1 MNRAIVR
8 DIMRK
13 LALSLCVLFV
23 AACSADASTDD
34 DTAQTDEAV
43 TAAAP
48 ITNFHVV
55 RSGRLYRGA
64 RPGDAGLAY
73 LKKIGVKTIVDLET
87 TGLFEPTSDSDIAN
101 EKAEAAKLG
110 LVFRAEPMSSYLPV
124 SNSRV
129 NEVMSIL
136 ADPKAAPVY
145 VHCAHGQ
152 DRTGLIIGLERV
164 EDQSWPPQRAY
175 DEMKA
180 DGFHPILENLNH
192 YFEERT
198 GFED

>member
-1 MNRAIVR
+1 
-8 DIMRK
+8 MRN
-13 LALSLCVLFV
+13 LALSLFVLFV
-23 AACSADASTDD
+23 AACGGADPSSEE

-64 RPGDAGLAY
+64 RPSEAGLTY
-73 LKKIGVKTIVDLET
+73 LKKIGVKTVVDLET
-87 TGLFEPTSDSDIAN
+87 TGLFEPTDDSDIAN
-101 EKAEAAKLG
+101 EKKEAAKLG
-110 LVFRAEPMSSYLPV
+110 LAFRAEPMSSYLPV
-124 SNSRV
+124 SDSRV
-129 NEVMSIL
+129 DQVMAIL

-164 EDQSWPPQRAY
+164 EQQHWQPKRAY

-180 DGFHPILENLNH
+180 DGFHPLLENLNH